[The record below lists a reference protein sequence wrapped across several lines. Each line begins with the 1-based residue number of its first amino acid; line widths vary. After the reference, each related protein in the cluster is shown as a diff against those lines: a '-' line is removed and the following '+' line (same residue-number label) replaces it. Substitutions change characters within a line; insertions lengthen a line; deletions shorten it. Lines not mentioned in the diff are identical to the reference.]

1 MGTLDVRERQVN
13 IRLSEQ
19 ESDLLELVSKHYGL
33 NGANL
38 FRMFITREA
47 NALRAQAP
55 SAIAEPKK
63 PASEWKKPKKSSKR

>member
-1 MGTLDVRERQVN
+1 VRERQVN

-19 ESDLLELVSKHYGL
+19 ESELLELVSKHYGL

-55 SAIAEPKK
+55 STIAEPKK
-63 PASEWKKPKKSSKR
+63 PPDWKKAKKGSKR